1 MNYRRALVVD
11 DSKVARLT
19 LKKKL
24 ELQGVTVDLAD
35 SARQALDYLQGN
47 RPDIIFMDHLM
58 PEMDGFQ
65 ATKRIKSDPATRD
78 IPVIICS
85 GKEDP
90 DYVEQARSMGAAHA
104 IAKPPGTG
112 VLEAILKSVPG
123 AAAPAAGFA
132 ASAAGA
138 QAAGQREAGA
148 VPVLDSAAVHAL
160 VERMLGEY
168 LEHMRSDLSAELAG
182 AQAQRIESTI
192 GARLDS
198 LSGRLDT
205 LESAP
210 SQAPAPDLESMNTAV
225 DARVAPRLAEFAAE
239 LRSEIEQRP
248 AAARVAALE
257 ERLHAVEAL
266 ASAGSRPD
274 LGGITESVERQL
286 GSQMDQLRREFE
298 QRLEATD
305 PRLEA
310 LRAELA
316 QQAQSQRSA
325 LEQAHSGMEHH
336 IEEMSQRFASLSA
349 SLAAAEG
356 TQAQHAGQT
365 AARLDAMEQ
374 AVADVDVIHSTIDA
388 RVTPKLTEL
397 QAELQRQEPLIE
409 RMREELRS
417 GIAEQRT
424 QSEQALARLVA
435 RADSLSEELS
445 QLSDATLSSDAS
457 HDQRFELM
465 QQRLAALEAV
475 EPPAPGPD
483 LDTVV
488 AAVDQR
494 IGPRLAE
501 VQVQLQTQLE
511 DQSPTPLV
519 EALRERLSAQLQEQ
533 REELR
538 AEIEAQR
545 AQVQAMEKLRDTL
558 EAELAGQREQL
569 AAQLDQERERLQE
582 RIDEER
588 AQRSTGL
595 DAQQT
600 QIETQ
605 NEDWTQRFDDLQQ
618 RVGQLADAG
627 IDEGVSRILDRRI
640 VQMREAVSAVLQ
652 PEYPGR
658 PSWPAAMRE
667 GEVFEHAVPALV
679 PAPLA
684 EEGSGAV
691 VLRSIEAKIGEL
703 SSQLSEAQRR
713 ITDAVGAVRPAIDAG
728 GEREERIAARLGETW
743 NERLRAE
750 VARLEGKVKTL
761 AATLIVGGG
770 ALAAAI
776 AVLAWLR

>member
-35 SARQALDYLQGN
+35 SARQALDYLREN

-65 ATKRIKSDPATRD
+65 ATRQIKSDPATRE

-123 AAAPAAGFA
+123 APAPVAELA
-132 ASAAGA
+132 ASAAAQPAKPREAAAA
-138 QAAGQREAGA
+138 QA
-148 VPVLDSAAVHAL
+148 LDPAAVHAL

-168 LEHMRSDLSAELAG
+168 MEHLRSELSAELAES
-182 AQAQRIESTI
+182 QDRRIESTI

-198 LSGRLDT
+198 LAGRLDA
-205 LESAP
+205 LERAAP
-210 SQAPAPDLESMNTAV
+210 QARAPDIESMTATV
-225 DARVAPRLAEFAAE
+225 DACIAPRLAELATR
-239 LRSEIEQRP
+239 LHGEIEQHA
-248 AAARVAALE
+248 AAARIAGLE

-274 LGGITESVERQL
+274 PSSITESVERQL
-286 GSQMDQLRREFE
+286 GTRVDQLRREFE
-298 QRLEATD
+298 QRLEAAD

-325 LEQAHSGMEHH
+325 IDQAQSGVEHRLEELSE
-336 IEEMSQRFASLSA
+336 RLASLSA
-349 SLAAAEG
+349 SLAAADSR
-356 TQAQHAGQT
+356 QAQQAERYS
-365 AARLDAMEQ
+365 ARLDAMEQ
-374 AVADVDVIHSTIDA
+374 AVADVDVIHSAIDA
-388 RVTPKLTEL
+388 RVMPRLDEF
-397 QAELQRQEPLIE
+397 QAVLRRQESQIE
-409 RMREELRS
+409 TLREESRA
-417 GIAEQRT
+417 GIAELRT
-424 QSEQALARLVA
+424 QSEQALERLVA

-475 EPPAPGPD
+475 EPPAPAPD
-483 LDTVV
+483 LDTLV

-569 AAQLDQERERLQE
+569 TARLDQERERLLE

-588 AQRSTGL
+588 AQRSSGL
-595 DAQQT
+595 DAQQAR
-600 QIETQ
+600 IETQ
-605 NEDWTQRFDDLQQ
+605 NEDWAQRFDDLQQ

-627 IDEGVSRILDRRI
+627 IDEGVSRILERRI
-640 VQMREAVSAVLQ
+640 AQMREAVSAVLQ
-652 PEYPGR
+652 PEYPGG
-658 PSWPAAMRE
+658 PSWPAAVRE
-667 GEVFEHAVPALV
+667 GEVFEHAVPAVV

-684 EEGSGAV
+684 EEGPGAAL
-691 VLRSIEAKIGEL
+691 LRSIEAKIGAL
-703 SSQLSEAQRR
+703 SGQLSEAQQR
-713 ITDAVGAVRPAIDAG
+713 ITDAVGAVRPAIDVG
-728 GEREERIAARLGETW
+728 GEREERIAARIGETW

-761 AATLIVGGG
+761 TATLIVGGG

-776 AVLAWLR
+776 AAVAWLR